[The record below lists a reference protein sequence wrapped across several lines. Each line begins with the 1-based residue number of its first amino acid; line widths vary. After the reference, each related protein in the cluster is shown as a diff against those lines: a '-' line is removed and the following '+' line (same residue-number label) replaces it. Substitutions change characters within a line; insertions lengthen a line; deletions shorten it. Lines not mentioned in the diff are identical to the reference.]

1 ATGLALDEI
10 NIDEG
15 PALGAA
21 ILAGVG
27 TGIYGDVREASDSI
41 IKVVRQVEPD
51 EEWHKVYAE
60 LYQVYKDLYPALKP
74 SFDRLVSFA

>member
-1 ATGLALDEI
+1 MDEI

-27 TGIYGDVREASDSI
+27 TGIYGDVRDASDSI

>member
-1 ATGLALDEI
+1 MDEI

-27 TGIYGDVREASDSI
+27 TGIYGDVREDSDSFN
-41 IKVVRQVEPD
+41 KVVDRVETD
-51 EEWHKVYAE
+51 EEWHKVYAV

>member
-1 ATGLALDEI
+1 MDEI

-27 TGIYGDVREASDSI
+27 TGVFGSVREASDSI
-41 IKVVRQVEPD
+41 IKVVRSVEPD
-51 EEWHKVYAE
+51 QEWRKVYTE
-60 LYQVYKDLYPALKP
+60 LYQVYRALYPALKP
-74 SFDRLVSFA
+74 SFDRLVTFA